1 MTSVSVR
8 QRLPVDLAWILGAA
22 VALFAAQV
30 VVSVGVGYDSHAYWL
45 AGQTSDV
52 YGREPNTRDAFLY
65 SPVFLQLLWPLL
77 QLPWPVFAAV
87 SVVLP
92 ALAFA
97 WLLRPM
103 SWRWGVPLWLAMLPE
118 TVNGNIFWLLAVVAA
133 VGLQRP
139 GAWAIA
145 ALTKITVCLGPI
157 WFVARREWA
166 NLTRSLLVLAL
177 IVAISAA
184 LDPGAWRDW
193 LEFLWQS
200 RDQAGGET
208 TMALLPPLVIRLP
221 LAVALVVFAARTNR
235 RWLIPVAMVLG
246 TPVLFMTAFTMLA
259 AVPRLAAADAQ
270 ERVEAGGSAKRATR
284 ARPVAST
291 A

>member
-8 QRLPVDLAWILGAA
+8 KRLPVDLAWILGVA

-52 YGREPNTRDAFLY
+52 YERDPNTRDAFLY

-77 QLPWPVFAAV
+77 QLPWPMFATV
-87 SVVLP
+87 SVALP

-97 WLLRPM
+97 WLLWPM
-103 SWRWGVPLWLAMLPE
+103 PRRWSIPLWLAMLPE
-118 TVNGNIFWLLAVVAA
+118 TVNGNIFWLLAVVAV

-139 GAWAIA
+139 GAWAVA
-145 ALTKITVCLGPI
+145 ALTKVTVCLGPI
-157 WFVARREWA
+157 WFLVRREWG
-166 NLTRSLLVLAL
+166 NLTRSLVVLVL

-184 LDPGAWRDW
+184 IDPSAWRDW

-208 TMALLPPLVIRLP
+208 TMALLPPLIIRLP
-221 LAVALVVFAARTNR
+221 LAVALVGFAARTNR
-235 RWLIPVAMVLG
+235 RWLIPVAMVLS

-259 AVPRLAAADAQ
+259 AVPRLAAADAR
-270 ERVEAGGSAKRATR
+270 ERVGAGGSAERAAG
-284 ARPVAST
+284 ARPVPST